1 MMKKNGIRLYNV
13 MFPVWLL
20 IWFPSW
26 LWLLLIPGN
35 YLIDRLVLRWS
46 LSGSEERD
54 RFCRR
59 HCWKICLAGFFAD
72 FVGSLLLFAL
82 YCLSPTGR
90 FGNALAFNAFA
101 SLPAFLAT
109 VLAIL
114 LSGVLIYLLDGWIL
128 TKVGLE
134 KERAKNAAL
143 RLALITAPYLFL
155 FPSALLYR

>member
-1 MMKKNGIRLYNV
+1 MKKNGIRLYNV

-26 LWLLLIPGN
+26 LWLLLIPCN

-46 LSGSEERD
+46 LSGSEDRD
-54 RFCRR
+54 RFCRCP
-59 HCWKICLAGFFAD
+59 CWKICLAGFLAD

-82 YCLSPTGR
+82 SMLFSSSE
-90 FGNALAFNAFA
+90 FGSALVFNPFSDLA
-101 SLPAFLAT
+101 AFLAT

-114 LSGVLIYLLDGWIL
+114 LSAALIFLLDKWIL
-128 TKVGLE
+128 TKTGLE
-134 KERAKNAAL
+134 KEQAKRASL

-155 FPSALLYR
+155 IPVGLLYR